1 MTLRIRVLG
10 PVEAALGEARLELG
24 SPKQRAV
31 LRLLALHAGEVVTAD
46 RLLQAV
52 WGPDASDA
60 SRASL
65 HTYVSNL
72 RRILD
77 PARTGVLARHDSG
90 YRLLAD
96 GEAIELDLVAFRQL
110 AASDDPVDLEAA
122 LALWRGDPSGEL
134 DPEIGDGI
142 AHRWREERRRVTER
156 LADALLSD
164 DRAADALEHLA
175 ALLDDHPLDEPLWCR
190 YATALCAAGRQAAAI
205 DALTRLRVA
214 LAEELGVDP
223 SPATAELLARILA
236 HDRSLFTS
244 APTGGA
250 ATGAAVVPFPD
261 LLRTVD
267 TAPYVGRSELLVTL
281 ESRWKAAAEDPHGR
295 CVLLAGE
302 PGIGKTRTASE
313 LAVQVH
319 EQGGV
324 VLYGR
329 CEDHLAMPFQPF
341 VEALDHQTAHAPHLP
356 LGRFPGDLTRL
367 LPELPQRVDGL
378 PPPLSSDPRTELHRL
393 HEAIG
398 SWLVAASEAAGLVL
412 VVDDLHWATPPT
424 VAAFDHVLRVVTSAP
439 TSRVLLLGAYRDT
452 EVVEEHPMRTT
463 LAEAGRR
470 SGAEVLPVDSLT
482 ADEVVDLLEERA
494 GHELDAAARRL
505 AQRTHADTHGNP
517 FFVGEVVRNAIE
529 TGAVRVEDGRWT
541 VDAAR
546 ALAVP
551 SGVRDVV
558 LGRIQRLTPAA
569 TEVLRAT
576 ALVGAEADVDLL
588 AELVGGGIDT
598 VLAGSEAALGARL
611 LVETA
616 PDRFGFTHALVRSTL
631 LDTVSPARRRRLHA
645 QILDVLERQ
654 RPAAL
659 PALARHA
666 VAAGTALEDPARA
679 VRYSIEAGEQALAQ
693 RALGDARDH
702 LATAAALS
710 QEGVGPP
717 ALGLRARCGLGEAE
731 RDLGDPGYRETLL
744 GAAQGA
750 LTADEIE
757 LALRA
762 VVANHRPAT
771 ASAIGAVDRDRLEL
785 LDAVLA
791 RLPGDAHV
799 ARTQVLALLSVE
811 LTFDPEQLER
821 RLQLADEAIALAA
834 ELGDPR
840 LEAWTLV
847 TCRFALAIPQRTH
860 QLAPLMERGVELAD
874 RTGDPLLR
882 CIARV
887 NDHQAALGLG
897 DIERSRRSATAAAA
911 LAEELPPFVQLLA
924 RAQTVQ
930 FLAYA
935 GDLPAAREAN
945 KAMLEFGQAAG
956 ESDVAIWWGAV
967 EALLTIVSG
976 GSALLVDALRGL
988 ADSGIPG
995 FVASLASVL
1004 GSAGRIDEAREVL
1017 EHHGLDDPERLPSD
1031 FLFLPACQN
1040 LAVAAFEL
1048 GHTELGARLVS
1059 LLEPWRDQWSH
1070 FHTFCQAPVEMAIG
1084 LAAGAAGDWAT
1095 GVSSLQRT
1103 IELLRERDMRAH
1115 VPWTTSYLVRSLQAR
1130 AGPGDEEA
1138 ARHMA
1143 AEGSRLAEELGL
1155 ELLVAELSAGA
1166 TARVV
1171 PDTPRSPGSAPTPS
1185 EA

>member
-10 PVEAALGEARLELG
+10 PVEAALGEAPLDLG

-77 PARTGVLARHDSG
+77 PDRAGVLARHDSG
-90 YRLLAD
+90 YRLAAGD
-96 GEAIELDLVAFRQL
+96 AIELDLVTFRGL
-110 AASDDPVDLEAA
+110 AASDDPADLGAA

-142 AHRWREERRRVTER
+142 ARRWREERRRVAER
-156 LADALLSD
+156 LVDALLSD
-164 DRAADALEHLA
+164 ERASEASEHLA

-205 DALTRLRVA
+205 EALTQLRLA

-223 SPATAELLARILA
+223 APATAQLLARILA
-236 HDRSLFTS
+236 HDRSLFS
-244 APTGGA
+244 AAPSDGPPDGGA
-250 ATGAAVVPFPD
+250 AIPFPD
-261 LLRTVD
+261 LLRTVS
-267 TAPYVGRSELLVTL
+267 TAPYVGRAGLLATL
-281 ESRWKAAAEDPHGR
+281 ESRWKAATEDAHGR

-319 EQGGV
+319 EQGGI

-341 VEALDHQTAHAPHLP
+341 VEALDHQTASAPHLP

-424 VAAFDHVLRVVTSAP
+424 IAAFDHVLRVVTSAP
-439 TSRVLLLGAYRDT
+439 SSRVLLLGAFRDT
-452 EVVEEHPMRTT
+452 EVGEHHPLRTT

-470 SGAEVLPVDSLT
+470 WGAEVLPVESLT

-494 GHELDAAARRL
+494 GHDLDAAARRL
-505 AQRTHADTHGNP
+505 AERAHADTDGNP
-517 FFVGEVVRNAIE
+517 FFVGEVVRHAIE

-541 VDAAR
+541 VDTER

-558 LGRIQRLTPAA
+558 LGRIRRLPPAA
-569 TEVLRAT
+569 IEVLRAT
-576 ALVGAEADVDLL
+576 ALVGAEADIDILS
-588 AELVGGGIDT
+588 ELVGGGIDS
-598 VLAGSEAALGARL
+598 VLAGSDAALDARL
-611 LVETA
+611 LVEAA

-645 QILDVLERQ
+645 RILDVLERQ
-654 RPAAL
+654 HPAAL

-666 VAAGTALEDPARA
+666 VAAGTALDDPTPA
-679 VRYSIEAGEQALAQ
+679 VRYSVHAGEQALAQ
-693 RALGDARDH
+693 RALADARRH

-710 QEGVGPP
+710 EEGIGPP
-717 ALGLRARCGLGEAE
+717 TLGVRARCGLGEAE
-731 RDLGDPGYRETLL
+731 RDLGDPAYRETLL
-744 GAAQGA
+744 GAARDA
-750 LTADEIE
+750 LALDEIG
-757 LALRA
+757 LASRA

-771 ASAIGAVDRDRLEL
+771 ASTIGAVDHDRLAL

-811 LTFDPEQLER
+811 LTFDPAQLER

-860 QLAPLMERGVELAD
+860 QLAPLMRRGVELAD

-882 CIARV
+882 CVARV

-945 KAMLEFGQAAG
+945 NAMLEFGQAAG
-956 ESDVAIWWGAV
+956 EPDVVLWWGGV
-967 EALLTIVSG
+967 ESVLTIVSG
-976 GSALLVDALRGL
+976 GAALLVDAVRGL

-995 FVASLASVL
+995 FVTSLASVL
-1004 GSAGRIDEAREVL
+1004 GSAGRGDEGRELL
-1017 EHHGLDDPERLPSD
+1017 EQHGLDDPEHLPSD
-1031 FLFLPACQN
+1031 FLFLPSCQN

-1048 GHTELGARLVS
+1048 GHPELGERLVS
-1059 LLEPWRDQWSH
+1059 LLEPWRDQWAH

-1084 LAAGAAGDWAT
+1084 LASGAAGDWES
-1095 GVSSLQRT
+1095 GVSSLQRSLV
-1103 IELLRERDMRAH
+1103 LLRERDMRAH
-1115 VPWTTSYLVRSLQAR
+1115 VPWTMSFLVRSLLAR
-1130 AGPGDEEA
+1130 GGPGDEEA
-1138 ARHMA
+1138 ARQLA
-1143 AEGSRLAEELGL
+1143 AEGSQLAEELGM
-1155 ELLVAELSAGA
+1155 ELLVAELSA
-1166 TARVV
+1166 
-1171 PDTPRSPGSAPTPS
+1171 SAAPA
-1185 EA
+1185 EEG